1 MKESMKLDLIESLN
15 KTGIF
20 TKCKSIIKDKLEINV
35 GCDGIMILSTTKC
48 DGSSAQRS
56 FKSANGVVTIYDYDL
71 NQGSNR
77 VTFERSDG
85 VKFNCG
91 EIHRNSRFIHTKS
104 STEEL
109 IISLALAH
117 FEQEKK
123 IEELSEKIEK
133 IASRYGISII

>member
-1 MKESMKLDLIESLN
+1 MKLDLIESLN

-20 TKCKSIIKDKLEINV
+20 TKCNQVIRDKLEIEV
-35 GCDGIMILSTTKC
+35 GCDGVLTLSFTNFEGTRKQQ
-48 DGSSAQRS
+48 A
-56 FKSANGVVTIYDYDL
+56 FKSVNGIVTINDYDIS
-71 NQGSNR
+71 QGKNS
-77 VTFERSDG
+77 VSFTRSDG
-85 VKFNCG
+85 VVFECG

-104 STEEL
+104 SAEEL
-109 IISLALAH
+109 IVSLALAH

>member
-1 MKESMKLDLIESLN
+1 MKLDLIESLN

-20 TKCKSIIKDKLEINV
+20 TKCKPVIKDKLEIEV
-35 GCDGIMILSTTKC
+35 GCDGVLTLSFTNFEGTRKQQ
-48 DGSSAQRS
+48 A
-56 FKSANGVVTIYDYDL
+56 FKSVNGIVTINDYDIS
-71 NQGSNR
+71 QGKNS
-77 VTFERSDG
+77 VSFTRSDG
-85 VKFNCG
+85 VVFECG

-104 STEEL
+104 SAEEL
-109 IISLALAH
+109 IVSLALAH

>member
-1 MKESMKLDLIESLN
+1 MKLDLIESLN

-20 TKCKSIIKDKLEINV
+20 TKCKPVIKDKLEIEV
-35 GCDGIMILSTTKC
+35 GCDGVLTLSFTNFEGTRKQQ
-48 DGSSAQRS
+48 A
-56 FKSANGVVTIYDYDL
+56 FKSVNGIVTINDYDIS
-71 NQGSNR
+71 QGKNS
-77 VTFERSDG
+77 VSFTRSDG
-85 VKFNCG
+85 VVFECG

-109 IISLALAH
+109 IVSLALAH

>member
-1 MKESMKLDLIESLN
+1 MKLDLIESLN

-20 TKCKSIIKDKLEINV
+20 TKCNQVIRDKLEIEV
-35 GCDGIMILSTTKC
+35 GCDGVLTLSFTNFEGTRKQQ
-48 DGSSAQRS
+48 A
-56 FKSANGVVTIYDYDL
+56 FKSVNGIVTINDYDIS
-71 NQGSNR
+71 QGKNS
-77 VTFERSDG
+77 VSFTRSDG
-85 VKFNCG
+85 VVFECG

-104 STEEL
+104 SAEEL
-109 IISLALAH
+109 VVSLALAH

>member
-1 MKESMKLDLIESLN
+1 MKLDLIESLN

-20 TKCKSIIKDKLEINV
+20 TKCKQVIRDKLEIEV
-35 GCDGIMILSTTKC
+35 GCDGVLTLSFTNFEGTRKQQ
-48 DGSSAQRS
+48 A
-56 FKSANGVVTIYDYDL
+56 FKSVNGIVTINDYDIS
-71 NQGSNR
+71 QGKNS
-77 VTFERSDG
+77 VSFTRSDG
-85 VKFNCG
+85 VVFECG

-104 STEEL
+104 SAEEL
-109 IISLALAH
+109 IVSLALAH

>member
-1 MKESMKLDLIESLN
+1 MKLDLIESLN

-20 TKCKSIIKDKLEINV
+20 TKCKQVIRDKLEIEV
-35 GCDGIMILSTTKC
+35 GCDGVLTLSSTNFEGTRKQQ
-48 DGSSAQRS
+48 A
-56 FKSANGVVTIYDYDL
+56 FKSVNGIVTLNDYDIS
-71 NQGSNR
+71 QGTNS
-77 VTFERSDG
+77 VSFTRSDG
-85 VKFNCG
+85 VVFACG

-104 STEEL
+104 SAEEL

>member
-1 MKESMKLDLIESLN
+1 MKLDLIESLN

-20 TKCKSIIKDKLEINV
+20 TKCNQVIRDKLEIEV
-35 GCDGIMILSTTKC
+35 GCDGVLTLSFTNFEGARKQQ
-48 DGSSAQRS
+48 A
-56 FKSANGVVTIYDYDL
+56 FKSVNGIVTINDYDIS
-71 NQGSNR
+71 QGKNS
-77 VTFERSDG
+77 VSFIRSDG
-85 VKFNCG
+85 VVFECG

-104 STEEL
+104 SAEEL

>member
-1 MKESMKLDLIESLN
+1 MKLDLIESLN

-20 TKCKSIIKDKLEINV
+20 TKCKQVIRDKLEIEV
-35 GCDGIMILSTTKC
+35 GCDGVLTLSSTNFEGARKQQ
-48 DGSSAQRS
+48 A
-56 FKSANGVVTIYDYDL
+56 FKSVNGIVTLNDYDIS
-71 NQGSNR
+71 QGTNS
-77 VTFERSDG
+77 VSFTRSDG
-85 VKFNCG
+85 VVFECG

-109 IISLALAH
+109 IVSLALAH

>member
-1 MKESMKLDLIESLN
+1 MKLDLIESLN

-20 TKCKSIIKDKLEINV
+20 TKCNQVIRDKLEIEV
-35 GCDGIMILSTTKC
+35 GCDGVLTLSFTNFEGARKQQ
-48 DGSSAQRS
+48 A
-56 FKSANGVVTIYDYDL
+56 FKSVNGIVTINDYDIS
-71 NQGSNR
+71 QGKNS
-77 VTFERSDG
+77 VSFTRSDG
-85 VKFNCG
+85 VVFECG

-104 STEEL
+104 SAEEL

>member
-1 MKESMKLDLIESLN
+1 MKLDLIESLN

-20 TKCKSIIKDKLEINV
+20 TKCNQVIRDKLEIEV
-35 GCDGIMILSTTKC
+35 GCDGVLTLSFTNFEGTRKQQ
-48 DGSSAQRS
+48 A
-56 FKSANGVVTIYDYDL
+56 FKSVNGIVTINDYDIS
-71 NQGSNR
+71 QGKNS
-77 VTFERSDG
+77 VSFTRSDG
-85 VKFNCG
+85 VVFECG